1 MTWVWLGERTVDFG
15 VPGPAGDGDERTVW
29 LYADP
34 FRVLGASPAAGD
46 DEVRRAYR
54 RAARE
59 HHPDVNPGDEDG
71 SRRFHEAQQ
80 ALAAATGGAEVAVEP
95 TSGDWWRFAGFVAPA
110 AHRSL
115 AVAGIRFELRD
126 PHRVPLREPADRV
139 RVAYAGQSVALAIA
153 YSRSPYAVPLW
164 RARIGA
170 AVEYSVLVLLC
181 VLLVP
186 MLALLVAADLYVLSD
201 TSALAAWASVLLIVG
216 LGYGALVAI
225 LAGLGREPP
234 TPRRAVLRSRSVI
247 AQVRAL
253 GAGRTRPG

>member
-1 MTWVWLGERTVDFG
+1 MTWVWLEERTVDFG
-15 VPGPAGDGDERTVW
+15 TPEPAGDGDERTVW

-34 FRVLGASPAAGD
+34 FRVLGVSPAAGGD
-46 DEVRRAYR
+46 DVRRAYR
-54 RAARE
+54 RVARE
-59 HHPDVNPGDEDG
+59 HHPDVSPGDG

-115 AVAGIRFELRD
+115 AVAGIRFELCD
-126 PHRVPLREPADRV
+126 PHRVPLREPADSV
-139 RVAYAGQSVALAIA
+139 RVTYAGRSVALAIG

-170 AVEYSVLVLLC
+170 AVEYSVLALLC

-186 MLALLVAADLYVLSD
+186 VLALLVAADLYLLSG
-201 TSALAAWASVLLIVG
+201 TNALAAWASVLLIVG

-225 LAGLGREPP
+225 LAGLGRELP